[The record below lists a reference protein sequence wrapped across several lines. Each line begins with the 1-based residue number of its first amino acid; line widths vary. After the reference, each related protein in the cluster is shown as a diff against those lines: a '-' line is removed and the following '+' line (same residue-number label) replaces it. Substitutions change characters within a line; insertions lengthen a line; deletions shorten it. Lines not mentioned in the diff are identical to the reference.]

1 MGLGDVYKRQ
11 LYGLKQE
18 FFGFSNDELTWLYS
32 DPERLQLILQWSRLR
47 IFSFFSDPTTFG
59 IVMAYLGTFSF
70 ILCTGPFSTAKKSLL
85 FFAGS
90 CMFLAMAYAGSRTP
104 FILVPFGFIIFTLLT
119 LKKEV
124 ILTMGVL
131 FLLGTAFMMK
141 STSSAVVYRIQSAF
155 LPGKA
160 DDTMQVRYKNQ
171 KFIQPIIHRH
181 PVGMGLGSTGVW
193 AKRFTPDSLL
203 ANFAHDSGFVRIAVE
218 MGWIGLIIYMIFLFM
233 LAKTSIYYYLRVRNQ
248 KIKVFYLAC
257 TTIFF
262 QLTLASYPQEV
273 LVMLPTSIIFNILA
287 AAAVRMKDF
296 DTYIIDIKP
305 LPPTSMIIPLET
317 DEVPS
322 NVDGLPTPYNNWS
335 RPKELK

>member
-1 MGLGDVYKRQ
+1 
-11 LYGLKQE
+11 
-18 FFGFSNDELTWLYS
+18 
-32 DPERLQLILQWSRLR
+32 
-47 IFSFFSDPTTFG
+47 
-59 IVMAYLGTFSF
+59 
-70 ILCTGPFSTAKKSLL
+70 
-85 FFAGS
+85 
-90 CMFLAMAYAGSRTP
+90 
-104 FILVPFGFIIFTLLT
+104 
-119 LKKEV
+119 
-124 ILTMGVL
+124 MGVL